1 MKTREEFWQDVKEMA
16 NTTTLNETER
26 RNMLKALELL
36 YNSGYYNGK
45 Q

>member
-36 YNSGYYNGK
+36 YVSGYYSDER
-45 Q
+45 